1 LIEEKT
7 QVEGYTSERE
17 QVDAIKKW
25 WQDNGKGIVLGLIVG
40 LGGLGGYRYWNG
52 MQDAQAE
59 NASVNYEQ
67 FLNLA
72 IQGGGKETMET
83 GQAILEAYPK
93 STYAR
98 LTALLMAKLAVD
110 DAKLDDAKKHLQ
122 WVIDN
127 AGGDEL
133 VAIARARMA
142 QIILAEGNADAA
154 LQTLQQVGKGQ
165 AGQFAEIEG
174 DILAAL
180 GRKPEAAKAYG
191 AAQTAMADSGADPR
205 LLELKIESLGLE
217 QAGN

>member
-1 LIEEKT
+1 M
-7 QVEGYTSERE
+7 EGYTSERE

-122 WVIDN
+122 WVISN

-154 LQTLQQVGKGQ
+154 LKTLQQVGKGQ
-165 AGQFAEIEG
+165 SGQFSEIEG

-180 GRKPEAAKAYG
+180 GKKPEAAKAYS

>member
-1 LIEEKT
+1 M
-7 QVEGYTSERE
+7 EGYTSERE